1 MKCCLLLFY
10 TKTTDHF
17 SFGMWP
23 TVKSGVYTTGN
34 DQLSVWTT
42 KLLSTSESQTCTKK
56 RSWSLFSDLLPIWST
71 IVFWIPVK
79 PLYLISYVQQIDEM
93 HRKLQCMQ
101 PAGQHKG
108 PNSSPWH
115 LTARGTTNASKVEQ
129 TGLQSFDSS
138 TIFIWPLT
146 NRLPFLQAFWQLSAG
161 KMLPLS
167 AGGRKCFSRVHWI
180 LKHGFLHYTNKF
192 ISCLQ

>member
-1 MKCCLLLFY
+1 MNWLKKKKKKSSFLKCCLLLFY

-115 LTARGTTNASKVEQ
+115 LTARGTTNASKVEWIRVQ
-129 TGLQSFDSS
+129 QVLSQLPYS
-138 TIFIWPLT
+138 PKLLPT
-146 NRLPFLQAFWQLSAG
+146 NYHFKNLHNFL
-161 KMLPLS
+161 
-167 AGGRKCFSRVHWI
+167 
-180 LKHGFLHYTNKF
+180 
-192 ISCLQ
+192 